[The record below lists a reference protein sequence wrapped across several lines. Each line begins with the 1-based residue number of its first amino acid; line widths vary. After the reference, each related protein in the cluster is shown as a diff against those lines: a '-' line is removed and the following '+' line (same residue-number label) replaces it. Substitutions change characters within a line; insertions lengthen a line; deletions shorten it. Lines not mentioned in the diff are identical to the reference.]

1 MTTKSLFQRFSGFM
15 AMLGVVAL
23 GVAPLPAMADASNSR
38 YVPRA
43 AKAKAKPRY
52 VRKAAAKPAAVK
64 PAAPV
69 EVAQPA
75 PPAPAYEAP
84 APAVVQAPAPP
95 TAPAP
100 AAAKLAV
107 VKKGNGLLIGLLSA
121 VGVVGGIL
129 LATSGGNAVSR

>member
-1 MTTKSLFQRFSGFM
+1 MTTKSLFQRCSGLM
-15 AMLGVVAL
+15 AMLGVAAL
-23 GVAPLPAMADASNSR
+23 GVAPLPAMADASNPR

-43 AKAKAKPRY
+43 AKAKAKPNY

-64 PAAPV
+64 PAPPI

-84 APAVVQAPAPP
+84 APAVVQAPA
-95 TAPAP
+95 APAP

-121 VGVVGGIL
+121 VGVIGGIV
-129 LATSGGNAVSR
+129 LATSGGSAVSR